1 MAMRPVPEMYG
12 VTQSFAGT
20 FSTRYSGG
28 SSHGAIDFAT
38 PTGTPVV
45 APINGT
51 VVHSDWAWHLPA
63 DSWEAR
69 WYQLRPAVGDTG
81 TGGGIMT
88 VIRSDAGYHWI
99 LAHLSD
105 NNAAPK
111 GTRVRMGDVV
121 GKTGNTGSSTGP
133 HLHMA
138 LIPPNPNWGNGT
150 YGSID
155 PAPYLV
161 TAYRTNTVASW
172 TGSATTGTG
181 TAAKT
186 TTPKLVPVTGPKTW
200 IDVSNHQPTDVIT
213 RVKADAVSI
222 KASEGVGWRDPDMA
236 AHVKAARAKGIRY
249 SLYHFARATKNDSDS
264 EAKWFLS
271 VVKPYLKDPLL
282 DHLVLDFEEPELET
296 WEGRKAWI
304 NDFLVYLARHAPGE
318 RRAIYTR
325 AGFLAGTGWSGFTRG
340 HTVWLA
346 DYGTDKQVNGYK
358 TSTKGAPSVPGWHV
372 GAWQYTQRG
381 RLPGY
386 AGDLDLNLTL
396 PAAAG
401 MQLWKAT
408 KTPKT
413 PKKDEFDMATL
424 KELDKI
430 VEKHTRGT
438 WFDALSPNTELG
450 KKFRKWVQDTVKS
463 TKFPGFGEAKG
474 DQTLEDF
481 IKYDRHERAT
491 TKQFQSDAG
500 KALADLNTRLT
511 ALEKG
516 ATSGDQ

>member
-12 VTQSFAGT
+12 VTQT
-20 FSTRYSGG
+20 FKQNATQYNYGAA
-28 SSHGAIDFAT
+28 HGAMDFGT

-45 APINGT
+45 APMDG
-51 VVHSDWAWHLPA
+51 VVVFADWSWNLP
-63 DSWEAR
+63 DTWDAR
-69 WYQLRPAVGDTG
+69 WWLLKPASGVTNV
-81 TGGGIMT
+81 GGGIVT

-99 LAHLSD
+99 LAHLKD
-105 NNAAPK
+105 NNAAPA

-121 GKTGNTGSSTGP
+121 GYTNNTGSSTGP

-138 LIPPNPNWGNGT
+138 LIPPNPNYQNG
-150 YGSID
+150 YFGGID

-161 TAYRTNTVASW
+161 TAYRTNTATSW
-172 TGSATTGTG
+172 TGGATTGTG
-181 TAAKT
+181 SAAKT

-249 SLYHFARATKNDSDS
+249 SLYHFALATKNDSDS

-271 VVKPYLKDPLL
+271 VVKPYLSDPLL
-282 DHLVLDFEEPELET
+282 DHLVLDFEETALET
-296 WEGRKAWI
+296 WDGRKAWI
-304 NDFLVYLARHAPGE
+304 NDFLAYLAKHAPGV

-325 AGFLAGTGWSGFTRG
+325 AGFLAGSGWSGFVKG

-346 DYGTDKQVNGYK
+346 AYGTDLQVNGYK
-358 TSTKGAPSVPGWHV
+358 TSTKGAPSVNGWHV
-372 GAWQYTQRG
+372 GAWQYTQHG

-386 AGDLDLNLTL
+386 NNDLDLNLTL

-401 MQLWKAT
+401 MSLWSAT
-408 KTPKT
+408 KTPT
-413 PKKDEFDMATL
+413 KDWFDMATKADL
-424 KELDKI
+424 TAVVRSE
-430 VEKHTRGT
+430 VRGT
-438 WFDALSPNTELG
+438 LTDATAPNTELG
-450 KKFRKWVQDTVKS
+450 KRFLGRIATAVLDSKV
-463 TKFPGFGEAKG
+463 PAFGDAKG
-474 DQTLEDF
+474 EQTLRDF
-481 IKYDRHERAT
+481 FKYARHERAA

-511 ALEKG
+511 ALEEKG
-516 ATSGDQ
+516 ATNGDQ

>member
-172 TGSATTGTG
+172 TGSETTGTG
-181 TAAKT
+181 SAAKT
-186 TTPKLVPVTGPKTW
+186 TTPKLVPVTGPKSW
-200 IDVSNHQPTDVIT
+200 IDVSDYQPADIIT
-213 RVKADAVSI
+213 RVATDAVSI
-222 KASEGVGWRDPDMA
+222 KASEGKGWPASRLA

-249 SLYHFARATKNDSDS
+249 SLYHFARATRNDSDS

-271 VVKPYLKDPLL
+271 VVKPYLSDPLL
-282 DHLVLDFEEPELET
+282 DHLVLDFEEQELET

-304 NDFLVYLARHAPGE
+304 NDFLAYLARHAPGE

-325 AGFLAGTGWSGFTRG
+325 AGFLAGTGWSSFTRG

-346 DYGTDKQVNGYK
+346 AYGNNQRVNGHR
-358 TSTKGAPSVPGWHV
+358 TSTRGAPSVPGWHV
-372 GAWQYTQRG
+372 GAWQYTQHG

-386 AGDLDLNLTL
+386 NNDLDLNLTL
-396 PAAAG
+396 PTAAG
-401 MQLWKAT
+401 MSLWSAT
-408 KTPKT
+408 KPPT
-413 PKKDEFDMATL
+413 KDWFDMATKADL
-424 KELDKI
+424 TAVVRSE
-430 VEKHTRGT
+430 VRGT
-438 WFDALSPNTELG
+438 LTDATAPNTDLG
-450 KKFRKWVQDTVKS
+450 KRFLGRIATAVLDSKV
-463 TKFPGFGEAKG
+463 PAFGDAKG
-474 DQTLEDF
+474 EQTLRDF
-481 IKYDRHERAT
+481 LKFARHERAV
-491 TKQFQSDAG
+491 TKAFQSDAG

-511 ALEKG
+511 ALEEKG